1 MGYAMPTLRSGLVL
15 AAGYADKLR
24 KTVFAQLKDYVKRD
38 KEFAN
43 KIAYYIATLNRAL
56 FTLLVEELK
65 VDKLDVVRITIE
77 YDVDEVSKALTWKW
91 DTLRVEI
98 YKRIPPE
105 TFEET
110 LKNFILRA
118 PELAVGVV
126 KFAIGK
132 LGETLD
138 GDLVYVIKVGERE
151 VGAAIA
157 LQVDENIIVLKKAA
171 VVEPIPAIFDKA
183 KLELAGRSVEDA
195 LTEQL
200 SKVVQV
206 ARHVSRE
213 DALEITNFIRSRV
226 EAKPMET
233 PPELEVE
240 GEE

>member
-1 MGYAMPTLRSGLVL
+1 MPMLRSGLVL

-24 KTVFAQLKDYVKRD
+24 KATFAQLKDYTKKD

-43 KIAYYIATLNRAL
+43 KIAYYVATLNRAL

-65 VDKLDVVRITIE
+65 VDKLDVVRITIG
-77 YDVDEVSKALTWKW
+77 YDVDEVNKAIIWKW

-110 LKNFILRA
+110 LKNFIIRA

-126 KFAIGK
+126 KFTIGK

-138 GDLVYVIKVGERE
+138 GDSVYAIKVNEKE
-151 VGAAIA
+151 VGAVIA
-157 LQVDENIIVLKKAA
+157 LQVDENTIVLKKAA
-171 VVEPIPAIFDKA
+171 VVEPIPAIFEKV
-183 KLELAGRSVEDA
+183 KLELAGRSVEDV

-200 SKVVQV
+200 GKVMQV
-206 ARHVSRE
+206 ARHVSHE
-213 DALEITNFIRSRV
+213 EAFKVANFIRSRV
-226 EAKPMET
+226 EAKPIEK